1 MMDKHYSVLMSVYK
15 REQPEY
21 LEAALNSM
29 IGQSW
34 KPSEIVLVCDGP
46 LTKDL
51 ETVLN
56 REVFRDVLK
65 LVRLSEN
72 VGLGAALAKGLPEC
86 TCEWIARMDS
96 DDISAFDRC
105 EKQLKYLELHSET
118 DVLSGTIA
126 EFQGEA
132 QTEAGARSCVVSTKY
147 VPQTQEEIASY
158 IKIRNPIN
166 HPCVMFRKTKAL
178 AAGGYQPCSLF
189 EDYDLWVRMFQA
201 GCNFAN
207 LPDTLLYMRVNDMHK
222 RRGGLSYVKPVC
234 HFWTGMYR
242 RGMLSFGQYIFAMLS
257 RIAVS
262 LMPNGL
268 RKMIYDKKLRN
279 HESNE

>member
-1 MMDKHYSVLMSVYK
+1 MSVYK

>member
-1 MMDKHYSVLMSVYK
+1 MSVYK

-96 DDISAFDRC
+96 DDISAFNRC

-132 QTEAGARSCVVSTKY
+132 QTEAEARSCVVSTKY

>member
-1 MMDKHYSVLMSVYK
+1 MSVYK

-147 VPQTQEEIASY
+147 VPQTREEIASY

-242 RGMLSFGQYIFAMLS
+242 RGMLSFEQYIFAMLS